1 MNTDYYFKVN
11 VLELNNLTIN
21 KIMISSRLI
30 LVNAKTNMF
39 SDKINFTATN
49 ATYNSILLN
58 WYPFKAVILYK
69 VEYSINGSVNETQ
82 NVMTSNSSI
91 ELTNLISN
99 KTYRMK
105 LFVVAINGIIS
116 EDQLQSNDL
125 LYSTLKEKAKFE
137 VLMLNL
143 TAGMITSESIFVTWT
158 SFEDATQFQV
168 MCVTNTTRGTPLYL
182 TTNSTFLNITNL
194 QSGTQ
199 YEITVYVSE
208 ILNTIPTITKKS
220 LTLTTKTRE
229 KEISKKSDVSKKN
242 NSENRFLYSK
252 LTIPVFAI
260 VAIFFIL
267 S

>member
-1 MNTDYYFKVN
+1 MRGDNENVSVCLFCLYVVSVTKIWNGSAYNQNNCLDVVLCIKHWFVCFFICYSLQFSVSTFKGQQDITNFHVVNTYLNIVELSWDSFINATLYQVSGYDLKTYTVVNSTTNATTVKNLKMNTDYYFKVN

-125 LYSTLKEKAKFE
+125 LYSTLKEKGAKE
-137 VLMLNL
+137 LNL
-143 TAGMITSESIFVTWT
+143 
-158 SFEDATQFQV
+158 
-168 MCVTNTTRGTPLYL
+168 
-182 TTNSTFLNITNL
+182 
-194 QSGTQ
+194 
-199 YEITVYVSE
+199 
-208 ILNTIPTITKKS
+208 
-220 LTLTTKTRE
+220 
-229 KEISKKSDVSKKN
+229 
-242 NSENRFLYSK
+242 
-252 LTIPVFAI
+252 
-260 VAIFFIL
+260 
-267 S
+267 